1 MEKNWP
7 FLIMLVGLPA
17 SGKTAL
23 AKQLAIEDGEIIA
36 TDEAFYPRPVIH
48 SSDALRLELYGS
60 EEDNRH
66 NNQLFTEL
74 HRRIKRDL
82 LDGKH
87 VIYDATNIK
96 KKQRMAF
103 LNEIAGIVCEKVCIC
118 VMTTFE
124 DCLARNS
131 ERERKIPERAIER
144 MYKNWQ
150 PPHYHEGFN
159 QIYFYFS
166 SYDYYTAPEFKLSVL
181 FDEMKDFNQGNRHHA
196 LTLGQHCL
204 KAQKYITEKAPTH
217 KTLLAAAFLHDIGK
231 LVTKSYVNAKGE
243 EDGDCHYYQH
253 QCVGA
258 YMAVFYLAPLDYS
271 IEEKVDII
279 NMIYFHMHP
288 FMGWKQSEKAL
299 ERDRRMIG
307 DELYRDIILLHEA
320 DVAAH

>member
-7 FLIMLVGLPA
+7 FMIMLVGLPA
-17 SGKTAL
+17 SGKTTL
-23 AKQLAIEDGEIIA
+23 AKHLAVENGKVIA
-36 TDEAFYPRPVIH
+36 TDEAQNTRPIIH
-48 SSDALRLELYGS
+48 SSDALRLELFGN
-60 EEDNRH
+60 ENDNRH
-66 NNQLFTEL
+66 NNQLFAEL

-87 VIYDATNIK
+87 VIYDATNIN

-103 LNEIAGIVCEKVCIC
+103 LNDIAGIVCEKVCIC

-124 DCLARNS
+124 DCCARNLARK
-131 ERERKIPERAIER
+131 RQVPEKAIER

-159 QIYFYFS
+159 QIYFFFS
-166 SYDYYTAPEFKLSVL
+166 SYDYYDAPEFKLSIL
-181 FDEMKDFNQGNRHHA
+181 YDEMADFNQGNRHHS
-196 LTLGQHCL
+196 LTLGQHSL
-204 KAQKYITEKAPTH
+204 EAQKYVMKRAPTH
-217 KTLLAAAFLHDIGK
+217 KTLFAAAFLHDIGK

-299 ERDRRMIG
+299 EKDRRMIG